1 MWSKNHRFGQ
11 NTRIKTSKCGIKT
24 LDLDEMSMQN
34 LPENGEISKKNQP
47 FLKKI
52 LKTADFSVT
61 SQT

>member
-47 FLKKI
+47 FLKKN
-52 LKTADFSVT
+52 LENG
-61 SQT
+61 